1 MHYSAV
7 ASSAPRRRRRCD
19 RRAAGFRCAEA
30 VCRYRPRRQ
39 QAAPLSSALI
49 LGSPYWA
56 RNLSFSRAGGEA
68 AALGAALCKTPTSV
82 SQKHATKA
90 RNRARVPGDAV
101 DNHRI
106 RLLTICG
113 LADAGLG
120 YSPVNAGDG
129 TKDSRAMPDPSP
141 IATVVAR
148 LSSDGPTARKIA
160 DALAE
165 SFEAEEFATSAFEE
179 APGRWSLAIHF
190 RQQPDEAA
198 VRALI
203 ASAVGRAA
211 ADAVAFETLAPT
223 DWVRKSLEGL
233 APVEAGRFVVHSA
246 HHRARVRTN
255 RIGIEIEAALAFGT
269 GHHGTTR
276 GCLLA
281 LDRIVKGRRSER
293 DKSAGSTWPRK
304 RQRSVVLDIGTG
316 TGVLAIAA
324 AKTLRRPVLASDI
337 DARAVT
343 IARDN
348 ARINRVGAVVRVIHA
363 AGLHAAPFRARAPY
377 GLIFANILLDPLKAL
392 ATPMARLVA
401 ANRQIVLSGLLAA
414 QAGAA
419 VASYRARGLAL
430 VHRTTLEGW
439 ATLVLVRPARGR
451 RAKRARVGV

>member
-1 MHYSAV
+1 
-7 ASSAPRRRRRCD
+7 
-19 RRAAGFRCAEA
+19 
-30 VCRYRPRRQ
+30 
-39 QAAPLSSALI
+39 
-49 LGSPYWA
+49 
-56 RNLSFSRAGGEA
+56 
-68 AALGAALCKTPTSV
+68 
-82 SQKHATKA
+82 
-90 RNRARVPGDAV
+90 
-101 DNHRI
+101 
-106 RLLTICG
+106 
-113 LADAGLG
+113 
-120 YSPVNAGDG
+120 
-129 TKDSRAMPDPSP
+129 MPDPSP

-148 LSSDGPTARKIA
+148 LSSDASTAQKIA

-165 SFEAEEFATSAFEE
+165 GFEAEEFATSAFEE

-198 VRALI
+198 VRVLI

-211 ADAVAFETLAPT
+211 ADALAFETLAPT
-223 DWVRKSLEGL
+223 NWVSKSLEDL
-233 APVEAGRFVVHSA
+233 APVEAGRFVVHGA
-246 HHRARVRTN
+246 HHRARVRAN
-255 RIGIEIEAALAFGT
+255 RIGVEIEAALAFGT

-348 ARINRVGAVVRVIHA
+348 ARINRVGAVVRVVHA
-363 AGLHAAPFRARAPY
+363 ASLHTAAFRARAPY

-401 ANRQIVLSGLLAA
+401 ANGQIVLSGLLAA

-419 VASYRARGLAL
+419 LASYRARGLAL
-430 VHRTTLEGW
+430 VRRTTLEGW

-451 RAKRARVGV
+451 RTKCARAGV